1 MRSLIISDIHANGE
15 ALDAVI
21 EDARGRYDQAVCLG
35 DLVGYG
41 ASPGKVIDWVK
52 ANTHA
57 VVRGNHDKAVAGLD
71 PMEDFNLLARLAVRW
86 TQEQLTP
93 GQMEYLRTLP
103 EGPLMHDDVELAHGS
118 PEDEDEYLLNA
129 IDVEYVTPAMQR
141 RVCFIGH
148 THMQGGFTFEKGR
161 PERLVKPKASA
172 PEAVLH
178 LRPDVYY
185 LLNPG
190 SVGQPR
196 DADPRAAYAIYDSG
210 ERTVTYRRVSYAIGE
225 AQRNIVKAGLPE
237 LLASRL
243 ALGR

>member
-1 MRSLIISDIHANGE
+1 VRSLILSDIHGNGE
-15 ALDAVI
+15 ALDAVM
-21 EDARGRYDQAVCLG
+21 EDARGRYDEIVCLG

-41 ASPGKVIDWVK
+41 ASPAKVIDWVR
-52 ANTHA
+52 ANARA

-86 TQEQLTP
+86 TQEQLTAE
-93 GQMEYLRTLP
+93 QIEYLKGLP
-103 EGPLMHDDVELAHGS
+103 EGPLMYDDVELAHGS

-129 IDVEYVTPAMQR
+129 IDVECLTSCMKR

-161 PERLVKPKASA
+161 PERLVKPRASA
-172 PEAVLH
+172 TEAVLQIK
-178 LRPDVYY
+178 PDVYY

-196 DADPRAAYAIYDSG
+196 DADPRAAYAVYDSG
-210 ERTVTYRRVSYAIGE
+210 AQTVIYRRVNYQIDE
-225 AQRNIVKAGLPE
+225 AQRRILRAGLPE

>member
-1 MRSLIISDIHANGE
+1 VRSLILSDIHGNGE
-15 ALDAVI
+15 ALDAVL
-21 EDARGRYDQAVCLG
+21 EDARGRYDEIVCLG

-41 ASPGKVIDWVK
+41 ASPGKIIDWVR
-52 ANTHA
+52 ANARA

-93 GQMEYLRTLP
+93 EQLDYLKGLP
-103 EGPLMHDDVELAHGS
+103 EGPLMYDDVELAHGS

-129 IDVEYVTPAMQR
+129 IDVESLTSCMKR

-161 PERLVKPKASA
+161 PERLVKPRASA
-172 PEAVLH
+172 TEAVLQIK
-178 LRPDVYY
+178 PDVYY

-196 DADPRAAYAIYDSG
+196 DADPRAAYAVYDSG
-210 ERTVTYRRVSYAIGE
+210 AQTVIYRRVNYQIDE
-225 AQRNIVKAGLPE
+225 AQRRILRAGLPE